1 MNIYLCRFSI
11 KGLYMRYENITTY
24 AVNRDFDS
32 NYKEINSL
40 IRENLKNNTM
50 PVLSDRTFPSDMNVI
65 TGKTRM
71 DINKEKIA
79 LKAASIGATSTMWI
93 YGADA
98 AQLGLELKAKN
109 PVEYQKAVKQNPNY
123 NCRPVV
129 IQNAR
134 ERFSDK
140 DMSFKS
146 NTLSESLCVD
156 CQCAYLLD
164 QFTEKSV
171 ERLFT
176 EKLLQNKIPYAAYMA
191 KEIIANRNEYN
202 TGEMQ
207 SERTKHIKQN
217 LFLNLQKSSPVFQEI
232 VNKRNSI
239 YKNYLPE
246 QKIIFDCYYKRF
258 NEQASGEKLYNFSAE
273 EKKNILKAFNSLMSK
288 IDENKNISGIISRTI
303 FDAYSFSERLTHYN
317 FSLEPIY
324 TRDEQIKKDAN
335 RRVPSAMQQE
345 AKNKSKTVQNEQT
358 KQKFRKPAFSMHVGE
373 DRGL

>member
-1 MNIYLCRFSI
+1 MAAFYI
-11 KGLYMRYENITTY
+11 KGQYMRYENITTY

-50 PVLSDRTFPSDMNVI
+50 PVISDKTFPPDMNII

-146 NTLSESLCVD
+146 NTLSESLCID

-176 EKLLQNKIPYAAYMA
+176 EKLLQNKIPYAVYMA

-207 SERTKHIKQN
+207 IERTKHIKQN

-246 QKIIFDCYYKRF
+246 QKVIFECYYKHF

-288 IDENKNISGIISRTI
+288 IDENKENKNISGIISRTI

-335 RRVPSAMQQE
+335 RRVPAAMQQE
-345 AKNKSKTVQNEQT
+345 LKNKSKTVQNEQT
-358 KQKFRKPAFSMHVGE
+358 KQKFKRPTFSMHVGE

>member
-1 MNIYLCRFSI
+1 
-11 KGLYMRYENITTY
+11 MRYENITTY

-50 PVLSDRTFPSDMNVI
+50 PVLSGKTFPPDMNII

-79 LKAASIGATSTMWI
+79 LKAASIGASSTMWI

-109 PVEYQKAVKQNPNY
+109 LVEYQKAVKQNPNY

-146 NTLSESLCVD
+146 NTLSESLCID
-156 CQCAYLLD
+156 CQCAYLID

-207 SERTKHIKQN
+207 IERTKHIKQN

-246 QKIIFDCYYKRF
+246 QKVIFDCYYKHF
-258 NEQASGEKLYNFSAE
+258 NEQSSGEKLYNFSAE
-273 EKKNILKAFNSLMSK
+273 EKKNILKAFISLMNK
-288 IDENKNISGIISRTI
+288 IDENKENKNISGIISRTI

-324 TRDEQIKKDAN
+324 TRDEQLQKDAN
-335 RRVPSAMQQE
+335 RRVPAAMQQE
-345 AKNKSKTVQNEQT
+345 SKNKSKSVQNEQT
-358 KQKFRKPAFSMHVGE
+358 KQKFKRPAFSMHVGE

>member
-1 MNIYLCRFSI
+1 
-11 KGLYMRYENITTY
+11 MRYENITTY

-50 PVLSDRTFPSDMNVI
+50 PVISDKTFPPDMNVI

-140 DMSFKS
+140 DISFKS
-146 NTLSESLCVD
+146 NTLSESLCID

-176 EKLLQNKIPYAAYMA
+176 EKLLQNKIPYASYMA

-246 QKIIFDCYYKRF
+246 QKVIFDCYYKHF

-288 IDENKNISGIISRTI
+288 IDENKENKNISGIISRTI

-324 TRDEQIKKDAN
+324 TRDEQLQKDAN
-335 RRVPSAMQQE
+335 RRVPAAMQQE
-345 AKNKSKTVQNEQT
+345 NKNNAKTVQNEQT
-358 KQKFRKPAFSMHVGE
+358 KQKFKRPTFSMHVGE
-373 DRGL
+373 ERGL